1 MRTKNNF
8 NVNYDFCN
16 YMKKVNYISFDKIQ
30 FDLEKKSHTL
40 IKIHRKYSKNK
51 YDSCVNKSFLL
62 YAKTL

>member
-30 FDLEKKSHTL
+30 FDREK
-40 IKIHRKYSKNK
+40 IGPQ
-51 YDSCVNKSFLL
+51 YDQNS
-62 YAKTL
+62 TEIG

>member
-30 FDLEKKSHTL
+30 FELTCILGHKDQQ
-40 IKIHRKYSKNK
+40 
-51 YDSCVNKSFLL
+51 
-62 YAKTL
+62 A